1 MKINEIVQEGILDNL
16 KGKIGRYQNSQA
28 MKQAGKLGASAWKKY
43 LAGLEAAN
51 DYNEIQPGLVKT
63 HLRNWIDQSLFGR
76 YSLNTAPGPI
86 QQSVNAFIG
95 QLAQDPKDTTK
106 LQKAF
111 SAILNQT
118 RKMQLDPAAKATQQ
132 KPVAGG
138 KQICDQPTKQIGDS
152 LFICGKEIKRGDP
165 GYDDLVKKLGVQ

>member
-1 MKINEIVQEGILDNL
+1 MKINEIIQEGILDKI
-16 KGKIGRYQNSQA
+16 KGDIGRYQNSQA
-28 MKQAGKLGASAWKKY
+28 MKQAGKLGASAWKKH

-51 DYNEIQPGLVKT
+51 DYNELRPGIVKT

-76 YSLNTAPGPI
+76 YSLNTAPAPI

-138 KQICDQPTKQIGDS
+138 KQICDQPTKQVGDS

-165 GYDDLVKKLGVQ
+165 GYDDLAKKLGV